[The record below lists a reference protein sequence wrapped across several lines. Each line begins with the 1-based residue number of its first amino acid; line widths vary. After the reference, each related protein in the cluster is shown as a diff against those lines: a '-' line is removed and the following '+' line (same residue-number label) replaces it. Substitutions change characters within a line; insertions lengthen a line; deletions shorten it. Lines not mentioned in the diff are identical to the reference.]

1 MADVTITNAHISQ
14 FNSENVV
21 LRINGV
27 QAVVGSEINGLDLLE
42 FESLSGATFDFVS
55 LGLRDPNTG
64 GFSEVVFD
72 IDTPPT
78 TASKQFPMFNK
89 GSATFTLILSEIE
102 GYTIEQSLIN
112 SLLDSNAE
120 IYVNDVL
127 ATQGDLIIVGDV
139 VSLKVVGDYVFTT
152 AQLFVRDLNSGAFD
166 YYQFTINETA
176 DLATIEWKSNFSGD
190 DYSTGFQVE
199 TIPHAPDVSG
209 SNRVYLVSSEVLDSV
224 NDERFKMVGDNVID
238 YGNYIL
244 GLIELPTSIPEEFL
258 LPETNIQLGDL
269 TLSASAATISTDNL
283 SIDLG
288 EIHVPVKNNNLL
300 DYKGVICN
308 LHLPRTNSIVINPDY
323 VIGETISIE
332 YIIDLYSGEAT
343 INVSSSKVGGEVF
356 HTVTTTLGV
365 EIPYIRTGSSANVSN
380 PNIAVGGDN
389 RINTPFIEVLT
400 NDVNL
405 PDGVFTIPIVDE
417 NTLFDESGYIE
428 VENIELKGWVKL
440 SDRQKIINLLNSGV
454 IIK

>member
-1 MADVTITNAHISQ
+1 MADVTITNAHIDQ
-14 FNSENVV
+14 FNSENVI

-55 LGLRDPNTG
+55 LGLRDPNSG

-78 TASKQFPMFNK
+78 TASKQFPMFMS
-89 GSATFTLILSEIE
+89 GSATFTLILSEVE
-102 GYTIEQSLIN
+102 GYVIEQSLID
-112 SLLDSNAE
+112 SLLTSNAE

-127 ATQGDLIIVGDV
+127 ATQGDLIVVGDV

-152 AQLFVRDLNSGAFD
+152 AQLFIRDLNSGAFD
-166 YYQFTINETA
+166 YYPFTINETA

-258 LPETNIQLGDL
+258 LPEANIQLGDL
-269 TLSASAATISTDNL
+269 TLSASAATISTDSL

-343 INVSSSKVGGEVF
+343 INISSSKVGGEVF
-356 HTVTTTLGV
+356 HTVKTTLGV

-417 NTLFDESGYIE
+417 NTLFDETGYIE